1 MHPMKRLSLLPSLLL
16 TALLGVGCASTP
28 PPKPYVPIDT
38 GHAFL
43 WEVKD
48 GHARGGTVYLVGSIH
63 MGKTGELAL
72 PPSMEAAFA
81 KSDALVVEVDVNKV
95 DPAAMQK
102 LVRELGRLP
111 DGQRLS
117 QRLDP
122 ITMTLLGRA
131 AQRMGLPVSNLE
143 PLRPWL
149 VGMVLSVTELQQAGY
164 KQGEG
169 IDRAFLTRAHD
180 AGKSVLELETAEGQ
194 LRMLAGT
201 PDDLQ
206 DLMLRDQLRRTT
218 AAGTVLD
225 QLVAAWK
232 AGDADGMASLLLDGA
247 NEPTYVPVYE
257 RIFFERNVQMAS
269 GVDALLAQPR
279 THFVVVG
286 AGHVVGPKGLVAL
299 LQQQGHTVRQLDRTA
314 AE

>member
-1 MHPMKRLSLLPSLLL
+1 MKRLSLLPSLLL

-28 PPKPYVPIDT
+28 APKPYVPVDT

-48 GHARGGTVYLVGSIH
+48 GQGRGGTAYLVGSIH
-63 MGKTGELAL
+63 MGKTGDLAL

-95 DPAAMQK
+95 DATAMQK
-102 LVRELGRLP
+102 LALELGRLP

-122 ITMTLLGRA
+122 VTMRLLGNA
-131 AQRMGLPVSNLE
+131 AQRMGLALSNLE

-164 KQGEG
+164 QQGEG
-169 IDRAFLTRAHD
+169 VDRAFLARAHD
-180 AGKSVLELETAEGQ
+180 AGKSIVELETAEGQ

-201 PDDLQ
+201 PDTLQ
-206 DLMLRDQLRRTT
+206 DLMLRDQLRRSTDAG
-218 AAGTVLD
+218 AALD

-232 AGDADGMASLLLDGA
+232 AGDADGMAALVLEGSED
-247 NEPTYVPVYE
+247 PTYRPVYE
-257 RIFFERNVQMAS
+257 RIYFERNAQMATR
-269 GVDALLAQPR
+269 VDALLAEPR
-279 THFVVVG
+279 THFIVVG

-299 LQQQGHTVRQLDRTA
+299 LQQQGHTVRQLNRAA

>member
-1 MHPMKRLSLLPSLLL
+1 MKRLSLLSSLLL
-16 TALLGVGCASTP
+16 TALLGAACASTRAA
-28 PPKPYVPIDT
+28 KPASPVDT

-48 GHARGGTVYLVGSIH
+48 GRGHGGTAYLVGSIH
-63 MGKTGELAL
+63 MGKEGALPL

-102 LVRELGRLP
+102 LVMELGRLP

-122 ITMTLLGRA
+122 VTLTLLDRA
-131 AQRMGLPVSNLE
+131 AQRMGLTVAHLE

-149 VGMVLSVTELQQAGY
+149 AGMVLSVTELQKAGY
-164 KQGEG
+164 QQGHG
-169 IDRAFLTRAHD
+169 VDRAFLTRARD
-180 AGKSVLELETAEGQ
+180 AGKAVLELETAEGQ

-201 PDDLQ
+201 PDALQ
-206 DLMLRDQLRRTT
+206 DLMLRDQLRR
-218 AAGTVLD
+218 APEAGAVLD
-225 QLVAAWK
+225 QLISAWK
-232 AGDADGMASLLLDGA
+232 AGDADGLAALLLEGA
-247 NEPTYVPVYE
+247 NDATYRPVYE
-257 RIFFERNVQMAS
+257 RIFFERNVQMATR
-269 GVDALLAQPR
+269 VEALLAQPR

-286 AGHVVGPKGLVAL
+286 AGHVVGPQGLVAL
-299 LQQQGHTVRQLDRTA
+299 LQKQGHTVRQLPRTDLT
-314 AE
+314 E